1 MNSKLI
7 EGLTNELDDYWM
19 ELVKELKASL
29 RKEYGYTSGLTGQ
42 SIGEYNT
49 NPTTVSAKGITVT
62 LGMPAHYIYLDR
74 GVNGAL
80 KSSGAL
86 PTEGGKVFSY
96 KKGGKMPP
104 IEAIKKFMQNRGIT
118 KLSDLK
124 SSGTNTRS
132 GRKRQADMTL
142 DQVAFVIARSIWAKG
157 TKPTKFYSNVVND
170 KMLQALERRLMAKF
184 GNLVVDI
191 VRV

>member
-7 EGLTNELDDYWM
+7 QGLTDELDTYWM
-19 ELVKELKASL
+19 GLVEDLKASL
-29 RKEYGYTSGLTGQ
+29 VKEDRYASGNTAQ

-49 NPTTVSAKGITVT
+49 NPISITAQGIKVT
-62 LGMPAHYIYLDR
+62 LGMPDHYIYLDR

-86 PTEGGKVFSY
+86 PTEGGKVFAY
-96 KKGGKMPP
+96 KKGGK
-104 IEAIKKFMQNRGIT
+104 IANIGAIKKFMQNRGIT

-170 KMLQALERRLMAKF
+170 KQMLALEARLMAKF
-184 GNLVVDI
+184 GNLIVDI
-191 VRV
+191 IKI